1 MRPQILFAPTL
12 HLAYAQ
18 AHAHFTPARPAL
30 SRVSPSLVCSGFAAQ
45 PKRTG
50 APRHPPPGCLRAAGA
65 ARRALL
71 DVSSNADGIAGIK
84 EWGRYLLRG
93 CSTIS
98 VADTLCSTIGD
109 LETYQKDTRCRGKW
123 GQQSDTGSKALVVE
137 HSLRANTAAIR
148 G

>member
-12 HLAYAQ
+12 HLTYAQ
-18 AHAHFTPARPAL
+18 AYARFTPARPAL

-65 ARRALL
+65 ARRALM

-84 EWGRYLLRG
+84 EWGRYSLRG
-93 CSTIS
+93 CSTIY
-98 VADTLCSTIGD
+98 ATGIPYTAIGD
-109 LETYQKDTRCRGKW
+109 LETYQKDTRYRGKW
-123 GQQSDTGSKALVVE
+123 GQLSATDSKALVVE
-137 HSLRANTAAIR
+137 HSLRAKVAAIR

>member
-1 MRPQILFAPTL
+1 MRPQFLFAPTL
-12 HLAYAQ
+12 HLANAQ
-18 AHAHFTPARPAL
+18 AYARFTPARPAHF
-30 SRVSPSLVCSGFAAQ
+30 RVSPSLACSGFAAQ

-50 APRHPPPGCLRAAGA
+50 APPHPPPGCLRAASA

-84 EWGRYLLRG
+84 EWGRYLLCG

-98 VADTLCSTIGD
+98 VADTRCSTIGD

-123 GQQSDTGSKALVVE
+123 GQQSATGEKSVEVLAQANLV
-137 HSLRANTAAIR
+137 
-148 G
+148 